1 MEIIKRK
8 ILLEDYTSREQ
19 GSWGELTASAFTM
32 NVFFT
37 QDADDMGISTNLPF
51 IAKDGTLPT
60 YQPLLD
66 KLNSSGYSFNFMA
79 GATTNIIED
88 GTSPN
93 TRYPGKLKNA
103 YFINGIR
110 VTGLTED
117 KLFTV
122 QSYNNT
128 MPYIPL
134 FNITEGSY
142 LDFEGNPYQG
152 GTRVIQNSNE
162 NPISYI
168 IDGDV
173 TEIINLNNPYPDLG
187 ILYKSYSGLTRT
199 DYLYALNGF
208 MPITELYYKSQGFNN
223 TNTILSAETKEEYL
237 FGITSSP
244 TVESDLFI
252 DRGIT
257 SVIQSHMQLGEV
269 VTMRELI
276 NYGNGYYE
284 IQIT

>member
-8 ILLEDYTSREQ
+8 IYLEDYISRKE
-19 GSWGELTASAFTM
+19 GNWGELTATSFTM
-32 NVFFT
+32 NVFLT

-51 IAKDGTLPT
+51 IVKDGTSPT

-66 KLNSSGYSFNFMA
+66 KLNSSGYSFNFMT
-79 GATTNIIED
+79 GATTNVIED
-88 GTSPN
+88 GTLPN
-93 TRYPGKLKNA
+93 IRYPGKVKDS
-103 YFINGIR
+103 YFINGIS
-110 VTGLTED
+110 VTGITDD
-117 KLFTV
+117 KLYSV
-122 QSYNNT
+122 LSYNNS

-134 FNITEGSY
+134 FNITEGDY
-142 LDFEGNPYQG
+142 IDFEGNPYVG
-152 GTRVIQNSNE
+152 GTKVIQVNNQ

-173 TEIINLNNPYPDLG
+173 TDINNPFPYLG
-187 ILYKSYSGLTRT
+187 ILYNTYSAITATRPFFYDT
-199 DYLYALNGF
+199 IPL
-208 MPITELYYKSQGFNN
+208 TELYYKSQGFND

-237 FGITSSP
+237 FGITLKP

-257 SVIQSHMQLGEV
+257 SITQSHMQLGEV
-269 VTMRELI
+269 TNMEELI

-284 IQIT
+284 IQTT

>member
-8 ILLEDYTSREQ
+8 ICLEDYTSRKK
-19 GSWGELTASAFTM
+19 GSWGELTATSFTI
-32 NVFFT
+32 NVFLT

-51 IAKDGTLPT
+51 IVKGGTSPT

-66 KLNSSGYSFNFMA
+66 KLNASGYSFNFMN
-79 GATTNIIED
+79 GATTNVIED
-88 GTSPN
+88 GTLPN
-93 TRYPGKLKNA
+93 TRYPGKVKNS
-103 YFINGIR
+103 YFINGVG
-110 VTGLTED
+110 VTGITDD
-117 KLFTV
+117 KLYTV
-122 QSYNNT
+122 QSYNNS

-134 FNITEGSY
+134 FNITEGDY
-142 LDFEGNPYQG
+142 LDFEGNQYTG
-152 GTRVIQNSNE
+152 GTKVIQDNDK
-162 NPISYI
+162 NPITYI

-173 TEIINLNNPYPDLG
+173 TDVNNPSPDLG
-187 ILYKSYSGLTRT
+187 ILYNTYYDLSASEFTQVIIDTQIPL
-199 DYLYALNGF
+199 
-208 MPITELYYKSQGFNN
+208 TELYYKSQGFND

-237 FGITSSP
+237 FGITSKP

-269 VTMRELI
+269 TNMSELI